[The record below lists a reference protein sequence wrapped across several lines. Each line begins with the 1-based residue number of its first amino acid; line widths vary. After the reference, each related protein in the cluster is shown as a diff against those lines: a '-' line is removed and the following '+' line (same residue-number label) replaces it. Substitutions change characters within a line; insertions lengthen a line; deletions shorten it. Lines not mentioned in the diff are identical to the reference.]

1 MLFKSAVI
9 LLGAWLLAV
18 LGLYRI
24 GELAHVLLLV
34 GLLLLLLAVVKSRDA
49 AIRRA
54 AAQSSRKP

>member
-1 MLFKSAVI
+1 MLFKSSFI